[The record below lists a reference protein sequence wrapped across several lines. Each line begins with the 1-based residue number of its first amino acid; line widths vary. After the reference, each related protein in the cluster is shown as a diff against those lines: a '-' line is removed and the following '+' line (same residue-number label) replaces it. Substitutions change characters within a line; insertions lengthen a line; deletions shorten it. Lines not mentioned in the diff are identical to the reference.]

1 MRKIA
6 LISMLFIGSLFS
18 ATTVLGQGMRD
29 MRINEIM
36 VRNGGGLED
45 SHGVNSGWIEFFNA
59 GYTTADLSGA
69 FITMDINDPS
79 KTYRVPKSPMA
90 VVPPQC
96 YVVFFANGLFHESF
110 YNTNFTLYD
119 STQTTGVV
127 SLYDASGKGDPI
139 TIMEYVMAD
148 QRDDVSI
155 GWLAP
160 NEDGTGDEEWMVLSY
175 STPGSMNT
183 VIDIEPQ
190 HVKVKRSDPIGF
202 GIVISAMSV
211 VLIALFCLY
220 LIFRTIGK
228 FMSRNDSKKADA
240 ISASAASSTTSVA
253 VEDGLSGEAIAAIA
267 VAVEQYM
274 SDLHDIESTVLT
286 INKVARAYSPW
297 SSKLYG
303 MRQLPNKISNTRK

>member
-6 LISMLFIGSLFS
+6 LISMLFIGSLF
-18 ATTVLGQGMRD
+18 AANTAVGQGMRD

-45 SHGVNSGWIEFFNA
+45 SHGVNSGWVELFNA
-59 GYTTADLSGA
+59 GYATADLSGA
-69 FITMDINDPS
+69 FITMDLNDPS
-79 KTYRVPKSPMA
+79 KTYRIPKSPMA

-119 STQTTGVV
+119 STKTSGIV
-127 SLYDASGKGDPI
+127 SLYDASGKGDAI
-139 TIMEYVMAD
+139 TTMEYTMAD
-148 QRDDVSI
+148 QKDDVSM

-160 NEDGTGDEEWMVLSY
+160 NEDGTGEEEWMVLDY
-175 STPGSMNT
+175 STPGSINT

-190 HVKVKRSDPIGF
+190 HVKVKRSDPVGF

-211 VLIALFCLY
+211 VLVALLCLY

-228 FMSRNDSKKADA
+228 FMSRKDNKKIDA
-240 ISASAASSTTSVA
+240 ANAASAASTISVT
-253 VEDGLSGEAIAAIA
+253 DSGLSGEAIAAIA
-267 VAVEQYM
+267 IAIKQFS